1 MENIEKK
8 MQGIGY
14 YNLRLDYLISVYR
27 NEGRESLDNNK
38 DKIKKLVDDYKN
50 FEFTEGYNPSL
61 VGIVKALILNN

>member
-1 MENIEKK
+1 MENIEQK

-50 FEFTEGYNPSL
+50 FESTEGYNPSL